1 MPRVLSFINYKGGVG
16 KTTTA
21 YHVGCSLAQH
31 HRQRVLMIDA
41 DPQTNLTFL
50 FRKPGDWRAR
60 RTSVGTIST
69 LYERYAKHL
78 PLETERFIWT
88 EALQLP
94 TRYFPDLHLIPC
106 DMDLLGQD
114 VIEGRIAGAF
124 SGSSDFDRIVE
135 QHLRDRSFLKRI
147 VEGVQDSYDWVLIDC
162 PPNLHA
168 MTQNAL
174 CASDYYVVTA
184 VPDHLST
191 IGLTTLHQK
200 VEKIGKAVSKAEN
213 WAKSKPDLRSPA
225 LGAIV
230 FVKVRIGG
238 ERTTIQHSEHMK
250 EIRELYGDRAL
261 QTHTT
266 EMIGYSEAAAGR
278 LPIWESN
285 SPNAVRAAEKEEYAD
300 ITKEIVERLS
310 GTGGP
315 SS

>member
-31 HRQRVLMIDA
+31 HEQRVLMIDA

-50 FRKPGDWRAR
+50 FREPVDWRVR
-60 RTSVGTIST
+60 RDSAGTIST
-69 LYERYAKHL
+69 LYERYTKHL
-78 PLETERFIWT
+78 PLETERLIWT
-88 EALQLP
+88 EVLQLP
-94 TRYFPDLHLIPC
+94 TRYLPGLHLIPC

-114 VIEGRIAGAF
+114 VIEGRISGAF
-124 SGSSDFDRIVE
+124 SGWSDFDRMVE
-135 QHLRDRSFLKRI
+135 QYLRDRAFLKRV
-147 VEGVQDSYDWVLIDC
+147 VESVHDSYDWILIDC

-191 IGLTTLHQK
+191 IGLNTLHQK
-200 VEKIGKAVSKAEN
+200 VERIGKAVSEAED
-213 WAKSKPDLRSPA
+213 WAKSRPDLRSPA

-238 ERTTIQHSEHMK
+238 ERTTIQHSGHMK
-250 EIRELYGDRAL
+250 EIRELYGDRVL
-261 QTHTT
+261 PTHTT
-266 EMIGYSEAAAGR
+266 EMIGYSEAAASR
-278 LPIWESN
+278 LPIWESG
-285 SPNAVRAAEKEEYAD
+285 SPNARRAAEKKEYAD
-300 ITKEIVERLS
+300 ITKELVERLS

-315 SS
+315 SA

>member
-31 HRQRVLMIDA
+31 HGQRVLMIDA

-50 FRKPGDWRAR
+50 FREPDEWRAHR
-60 RTSVGTIST
+60 ASAGTIST
-69 LYERYAKHL
+69 LYERYAKYL
-78 PLETERFIWT
+78 PLETERFVWA

-94 TRYFPDLHLIPC
+94 TRYFPGLHLIPC
-106 DMDLLGQD
+106 DIDLLGQD
-114 VIEGRIAGAF
+114 VIEGRISSAF
-124 SGSSDFDRIVE
+124 SGWSDFDRMVE
-135 QHLRDRSFLKRI
+135 QYLRERAFLKRI
-147 VEGVQDSYDWVLIDC
+147 VESVQGSYDWILIDC

-191 IGLTTLHQK
+191 IGLNTLHQK
-200 VEKIGKAVSKAEN
+200 VERIGKVVSRAED
-213 WAKSKPDLRSPA
+213 WAKSKPDLRSPE

-250 EIRELYGDRAL
+250 EIRDLYGDRAL
-261 QTHTT
+261 RTHTT
-266 EMIGYSEAAAGR
+266 EMIGYSEAAAEQR
-278 LPIWESN
+278 PVWELG
-285 SPNAVRAAEKEEYAD
+285 SPNAKRAAEKEEYVD
-300 ITKEIVERLS
+300 ITKELVERLS
-310 GTGGP
+310 GKGEP

>member
-21 YHVGCSLAQH
+21 YHVGCSLVQH
-31 HRQRVLMIDA
+31 HHQRVLMIDV

-50 FRKPGDWRAR
+50 FRKPDDWRAR
-60 RTSVGTIST
+60 RASAGTIST
-69 LYERYAKHL
+69 LYERYTKHL
-78 PLETERFIWT
+78 PLDTERFIWT
-88 EALQLP
+88 EALQLG
-94 TRYFPDLHLIPC
+94 TRYSPGMHLIPC
-106 DMDLLGQD
+106 DIDLLGQD
-114 VIEGRIAGAF
+114 VIEGRIAAAF
-124 SGSSDFDRIVE
+124 SGWSDFDRMVE
-135 QHLRDRSFLKRI
+135 QYLRDRGFLKRV
-147 VEGVQDSYDWVLIDC
+147 VETVHDSYDWILIDC

-191 IGLTTLHQK
+191 VGLTTLHQK
-200 VEKIGKAVSKAEN
+200 VEKIGKTVSDAEN
-213 WAKSKPDLRSPA
+213 WAKSKRDLRSPP

-238 ERTTIQHSEHMK
+238 ERTTVQHSEHMK

-261 QTHTT
+261 RTHTT

-278 LPIWESN
+278 LPIWELG
-285 SPNAVRAAEKEEYAD
+285 SPNAIRAADKKEYAD
-300 ITKEIVERLS
+300 ITMELVERLS
-310 GTGGP
+310 TTVG
-315 SS
+315 SSS